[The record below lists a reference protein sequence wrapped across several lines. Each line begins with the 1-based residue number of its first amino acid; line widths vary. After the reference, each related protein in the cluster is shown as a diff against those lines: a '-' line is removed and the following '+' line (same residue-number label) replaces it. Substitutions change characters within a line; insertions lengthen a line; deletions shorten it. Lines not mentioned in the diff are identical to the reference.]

1 MLLSVLNPVLAQD
14 SDMTANERQA
24 RRIFNQAYQQV
35 FGEQGAKLH
44 YDVNIIG
51 IYKTSGTIWFKGKKK
66 KFVDAKVNSWNDGET
81 VYTVKKKKKKKEV
94 EVRSA
99 KNNKQDKYSGKF
111 KFVPENFDYSVANDE
126 EGLMLTLDSS
136 LSCPCDNSIY
146 CSPRCA
152 GNAVLRFSDGD
163 ICNTATPVKCCIRYC
178 CNTGWQ
184 HNLRECDAIGKC
196 AVSERQEA
204 LRELNCLQTYTTG
217 KCTVSDR
224 LYGIRKLYAFHR
236 GTAGKSTASD
246 SCDF

>member
-1 MLLSVLNPVLAQD
+1 MRNRIILILTLLLSVLNPVLAQD

-24 RRIFNQAYQQV
+24 KRIFNQAYQQV

-126 EGLMLTLDSS
+126 EGLMLTLKAKKGAKGIKEVHA
-136 LSCPCDNSIY
+136 L
-146 CSPRCA
+146 
-152 GNAVLRFSDGD
+152 
-163 ICNTATPVKCCIRYC
+163 VKR
-178 CNTGWQ
+178 
-184 HNLRECDAIGKC
+184 
-196 AVSERQEA
+196 
-204 LRELNCLQTYTTG
+204 QTYEPIRVRIKISIIWTTI
-217 KCTVSDR
+217 KISDFQSG
-224 LYGIRKLYAFHR
+224 GITDEMLSFPKEQYKDYKFVDKR
-236 GTAGKSTASD
+236 
-246 SCDF
+246 